1 MPGSCPVQG
10 PGPVLLTWPPG
21 WGRETLPWQLSSAGE
36 AMQERKP
43 TVNTVAIG
51 DVAADATARNT
62 EVPDKGSMSLEK
74 GWRGAG

>member
-1 MPGSCPVQG
+1 
-10 PGPVLLTWPPG
+10 
-21 WGRETLPWQLSSAGE
+21 
-36 AMQERKP
+36 MQERKP

-51 DVAADATARNT
+51 DVAADATAINT